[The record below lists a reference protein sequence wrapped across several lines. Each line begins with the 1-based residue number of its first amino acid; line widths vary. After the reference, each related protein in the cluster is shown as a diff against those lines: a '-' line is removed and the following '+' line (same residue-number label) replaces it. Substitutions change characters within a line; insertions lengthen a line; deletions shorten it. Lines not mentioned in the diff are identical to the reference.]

1 MKIFNLPDIGE
12 GLQDAEIV
20 SWHISVGDHVVA
32 DQPLLAVE
40 TDKAVVEL
48 PSPYS
53 GTIQKLHAAVG
64 DIVSVGAPLVEFDDG
79 EDRDVGAIV
88 GELESE
94 EKPSPSMLKTRRRT
108 PAGSGTRGKATPAVR
123 AYAKARNLD
132 VSVLIGSGPGGVIL
146 KSDVDA
152 ASSKSVVG
160 ASFEPLKGPR
170 RAMAANM
177 TRAGRT
183 VVPATVTELANVTA
197 WWGRDGN
204 VAAKVVLAVASAALE
219 EPSLNAWFDGTTTSR
234 KLHRNVDVG
243 LAVDT
248 PDGLFVPV
256 IRDVANLEES
266 EVDKRIEELLI
277 KSTERKLAP
286 DDLRG
291 PTITVSN
298 FGSIGGR
305 HAQLVIMPPQV
316 AIVGVGRI
324 EAAQQYSDN
333 AGREGKLL
341 PLSLTFD
348 HRAVTGGEA
357 ARFLNSLKLGLTN
370 CD

>member
-1 MKIFNLPDIGE
+1 MKIFKLPDIGE

-20 SWHISVGDHVVA
+20 SWHVSVGDHVVA

-53 GTIQKLHAAVG
+53 GTIRKLHGAVG
-64 DIVSVGAPLVEFDDG
+64 DIVTVGAPLVEFDDG

-88 GELESE
+88 GELATES
-94 EKPSPSMLKTRRRT
+94 KPSPSIFQTPRRAT
-108 PAGSGTRGKATPAVR
+108 ADSGTRGKATPAVR
-123 AYAKARNLD
+123 AYAKARNVD
-132 VSVLIGSGPGGVIL
+132 ISVLVGSGPGGIIL

-152 ASSKSVVG
+152 VGSKNVFG
-160 ASFEPLKGPR
+160 AGFEPLKGAR
-170 RAMAANM
+170 RAMASNM
-177 TRAGRT
+177 ARAGRT
-183 VVPATVTELANVTA
+183 VVPATVTELADVTA
-197 WWGRDGN
+197 WWGRDIN
-204 VAAKVVLAVASAALE
+204 VTAKAIHAVASAALE
-219 EPSLNAWFDGTTTSR
+219 EPSLNAWFDGTTPSR
-234 KLHRNVDVG
+234 KLHRNVDIG

-256 IRDVANLEES
+256 LRDVANLEVGEI
-266 EVDKRIEELLI
+266 DKRIEELLV
-277 KSTERKLAP
+277 KSTERKLTP

-316 AIVGVGRI
+316 AIVGIGRI
-324 EAAQQYSDN
+324 EADLRFGDGS
-333 AGREGKLL
+333 GGEGKLL

-357 ARFLNSLKLGLTN
+357 ARFLNCLKQRLT
-370 CD
+370 DQV